1 MFAAEEGIGGLVGT
15 EVQQREEGVADAVC
29 RIGLQATL
37 VSDAL
42 EKGLK
47 GTLV

>member
-1 MFAAEEGIGGLVGT
+1 MLLNTFQSDGIMGDLIAQT
-15 EVQQREEGVADAVC
+15 ITKCNCC